1 MTVGRGTMAG
11 NPLVICDEFM
21 EINRTDPSLERVAR
35 ISPPALNV
43 VATGGNAGNRYSA
56 ELCPS
61 SQAKNGYTSNVRYGK
76 VGRPYRNAID
86 MDIIVRSN
94 AGIPFFAVTTQKG

>member
-1 MTVGRGTMAG
+1 MAG
-11 NPLVICDEFM
+11 NSLVICDEFM
-21 EINRTDPSLERVAR
+21 EMNRSDPSLERVAR

-43 VATGGNAGNRYSA
+43 VAMVETPEI